1 MTNEDKARRM
11 IDAAEEVACQYDR
24 EGKVKMA
31 EMHREAF
38 AALPIASLAR
48 LYDIFNKREGE

>member
-31 EMHREAF
+31 ELHRDAF
-38 AALPIASLAR
+38 AQLPIASLAR
-48 LYDIFNKREGE
+48 LYDILNKPKGD